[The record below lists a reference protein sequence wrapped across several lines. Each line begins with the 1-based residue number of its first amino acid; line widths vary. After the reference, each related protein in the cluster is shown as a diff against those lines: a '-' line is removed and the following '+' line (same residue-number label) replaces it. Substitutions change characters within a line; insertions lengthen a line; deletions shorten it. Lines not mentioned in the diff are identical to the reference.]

1 MKTNNAT
8 CNSLSLVRNLLA
20 TLSPEMLSI
29 SLPLLKKQ
37 GLLRLRDN
45 KYKTIGEFLNKLIN
59 FKGVMNRPYIQ
70 ALNDI
75 AVIVARLA
83 ETSGQTELQLISNNN
98 QQAA

>member
-1 MKTNNAT
+1 MQ
-8 CNSLSLVRNLLA
+8 LSLARSSLLA

-37 GLLRLRDN
+37 GLIRLRDN
-45 KYKTIGEFLNKLIN
+45 KYKTIGECLNKLIN

-83 ETSGQTELQLISNNN
+83 ETSGQTEQLISNNN